1 MKDIYM
7 KPETAV
13 VIVDTCHICAGSP
26 TLNWKV
32 DEADVDDPENPH
44 WGPIKPDKGENN
56 MGSYDP
62 WDSANW

>member
-1 MKDIYM
+1 M

-32 DEADVDDPENPH
+32 DEPDVDDPENPH
-44 WGPIKPDKGENN
+44 WGPIKPDKGKDN

-62 WDSANW
+62 WDSENW

>member
-1 MKDIYM
+1 M

-32 DEADVDDPENPH
+32 DEPDVNDPENPH
-44 WGPIKPDKGENN
+44 WGPIKPDKGKDN

-62 WDSANW
+62 WDSENW

>member
-1 MKDIYM
+1 M

-32 DEADVDDPENPH
+32 DEPDVNDPENPH

-62 WDSANW
+62 WDSKNW

>member
-1 MKDIYM
+1 M

-32 DEADVDDPENPH
+32 DEPDVDDPENPH

-62 WDSANW
+62 WDSKNW

>member
-1 MKDIYM
+1 M

-32 DEADVDDPENPH
+32 DEPDVDDPENPH
-44 WGPIKPDKGENN
+44 WGPIKGEGN

>member
-1 MKDIYM
+1 M
-7 KPETAV
+7 KPETAM

-32 DEADVDDPENPH
+32 DEPDVNDPENPH
-44 WGPIKPDKGENN
+44 WGPIKPDKGKDN

-62 WDSANW
+62 WDSDNW